1 MLSIAVR
8 HPVSGAA
15 SRFRWT
21 GLAALSLATLTCLTA
36 CVTTL
41 GSDFN
46 TQRLRSL
53 EPGANKDSVEA
64 ALGSTSEHARV
75 TIKVDASGQPLAQ
88 PVTADKLS
96 YYYLD
101 RSAPAAPGLEKEP
114 RRLASLLFQGDRL
127 ISYWSSSTFASDS
140 TDFDAEGVHQL
151 RRHASTQDDVLALF
165 GQPSGRAIHPAA
177 LEVNGTRWIYRVQ
190 WTADHRLHTKT
201 LHVDFDAAHVVVDF
215 ALESTMG

>member
-1 MLSIAVR
+1 MLSVAVR
-8 HPVSGAA
+8 RLIPSPIIW
-15 SRFRWT
+15 S
-21 GLAALSLATLTCLTA
+21 LAAMTWSLAA

-41 GSDFN
+41 GSDFD
-46 TQRLRSL
+46 TQRLRAL
-53 EPGANKDSVEA
+53 EPGASKDSVQA
-64 ALGSTSEHARV
+64 ALGSSDEHSRV
-75 TIKVDASGQPLAQ
+75 TIQADASGRQLAQ

-101 RSAPAAPGLEKEP
+101 RSAAAAPGLENEP

-140 TDFDAEGVHQL
+140 TDFDTEGVHQL
-151 RRHASTQDDVLALF
+151 RRHASTQADVLELF

-177 LEVNGTRWIYRVQ
+177 LEVDGTRWIYRVQ

-201 LHVDFDAAHVVVDF
+201 LHIDFNAAHVVVDF
-215 ALESTMG
+215 ELESTAG